1 MAPFGDYVMAITT
14 EDKQKTPR
22 QSASKPEVNLQGDSP
37 STVSSTM
44 VEVFPLRSYQD
55 QDEIKRRGGPG
66 YSVSKRHADQLIQAG
81 LATDKNPKA

>member
-1 MAPFGDYVMAITT
+1 MATNT
-14 EDKQKTPR
+14 EDKQKAPR
-22 QSASKPEVNLQGDSP
+22 QSAAKPETEVQADP
-37 STVSSTM
+37 SSKDGANTV
-44 VEVFPLRSYQD
+44 EIFPLRSYQD